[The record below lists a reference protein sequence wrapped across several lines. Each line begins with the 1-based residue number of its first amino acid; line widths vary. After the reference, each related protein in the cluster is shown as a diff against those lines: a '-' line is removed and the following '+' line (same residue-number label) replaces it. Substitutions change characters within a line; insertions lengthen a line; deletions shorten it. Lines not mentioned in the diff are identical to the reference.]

1 VFSLAPR
8 SMGSRCSKKAVRCG
22 ASGVLVLVC
31 VKGDFSPA
39 GPGAASRRDFWV
51 VPRHPP
57 EHPGWVLDRFD
68 RVFLR
73 FPVRIRSASP

>member
-1 VFSLAPR
+1 MFSLAPR

-31 VKGDFSPA
+31 ARGDFSPA
-39 GPGAASRRDFWV
+39 GPGAGPRRDFWL

-57 EHPGWVLDRFD
+57 GHPGWVLDCLD

-73 FPVRIRSASP
+73 FPVRVMFAFP